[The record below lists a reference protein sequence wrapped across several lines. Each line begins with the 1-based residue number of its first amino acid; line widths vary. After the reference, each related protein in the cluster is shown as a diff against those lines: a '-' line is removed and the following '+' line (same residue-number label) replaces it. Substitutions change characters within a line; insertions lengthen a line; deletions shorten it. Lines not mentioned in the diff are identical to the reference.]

1 MFRLDDILEH
11 WAIAYKPLSH
21 NPSAEARPE
30 DRSFFRISMID
41 GNSYFVRNF
50 QTVHS
55 PSMAYAT
62 HIDAEMSAQSPKA
75 ISYRHVIYFM
85 VRQAPGD
92 LSRNLVTDDMAATEA
107 RFETDQLVQDLL
119 AYLFALKSLAAGKT
133 LDAEQQQVIEACGG
147 PTGIK
152 LDKMT
157 RECLRGMQLELAHWG
172 TLPLPNGQYNGWQ
185 IVGLTIEQLQ
195 PRNLCIVASRYRLG

>member
-1 MFRLDDILEH
+1 MFRLDNILER
-11 WAIAYKPLSH
+11 WAMAYKPLSH

-30 DRSFFRISMID
+30 ERSFFRISMID

-55 PSMAYAT
+55 PAMAYVT
-62 HIDAEMSAQSPKA
+62 LVDAELEQQNHKV
-75 ISYRHVIYFM
+75 IDYRHVIFFM

-107 RFETDQLVQDLL
+107 RFEGDELVQDLL
-119 AYLFALKSLAAGKT
+119 AYLFALKTLAGGKT

-157 RECLRGMQLELAHWG
+157 RECLRGMQLELAHWN

-185 IVGLTIEQLQ
+185 IIGLTIEQLQ
-195 PRNLCIVASRYRLG
+195 PRNLCIVPSRYRGC